1 MRIDKFL
8 SEVMNKHHFRKDKDL
23 AEWLGVSPA
32 AVSQYRAGT
41 RSMDNEKCVKVA
53 LDLDIDP
60 MKVIMATDM
69 DRAERAGQKSLW
81 EVFSQRMATAA
92 ASALLVVG
100 VTGFLT
106 PQNAEARTYKPYSD
120 SHQPTNLY
128 YVKCHNHSMTDTTA
142 CFETTCSRSSHISQ
156 FGAIVFLR
164 PQVVSF

>member
-8 SEVMNKHHFRKDKDL
+8 NDVMDKHHFKKDKEL

-41 RSMDNEKCVKVA
+41 RSMDNEKSVKVA
-53 LDLDIDP
+53 LELNIDP

-81 EVFSQRMATAA
+81 EVFSQRMAAVA

-100 VTGFLT
+100 VTGILT
-106 PQNAEARTYKPYSD
+106 PQNAQASIYMP
-120 SHQPTNLY
+120 
-128 YVKCHNHSMTDTTA
+128 
-142 CFETTCSRSSHISQ
+142 SSHTEAQGQSILCQ
-156 FGAIVFLR
+156 M
-164 PQVVSF
+164 Q